1 MKLHPSIANPTAAV
15 TALFLLGSLPSPA
28 QSAEGFDISDMAP
41 QAPAP
46 IAGPA
51 PIAAPATAEIAD
63 LGPSRYSGAE
73 IPAYV
78 RALSARFSI
87 NSRVTDAFGR
97 YQDPEFKAPQ
107 PKAIA
112 QSPTQRFRP
121 EPPIAF
127 TEVIASITVNM
138 VTADKQQFLIS
149 GRTFTR
155 GDVFPLQLPNGKLM
169 KVQVTSVSSTRIE
182 FRNVETGETAPLKL
196 DILPP
201 GMRKGSGGI
210 TAPGVQP
217 TGPDAPLQVQP
228 SSLPPISA
236 ND

>member
-1 MKLHPSIANPTAAV
+1 MKLHPSIALPRAAV
-15 TALFLLGSLPSPA
+15 AALLLLGSPPSPA
-28 QSAEGFDISDMAP
+28 QSAEGFDISDMTPEPPKPGPAP
-41 QAPAP
+41 VAAPAP
-46 IAGPA
+46 A
-51 PIAAPATAEIAD
+51 PTAD
-63 LGPSRYSGAE
+63 LGPSRYAGAE

-87 NSRVTDAFGR
+87 NSRVTDPFGR

-107 PKAIA
+107 PKTLA
-112 QSPTQRFRP
+112 QTPTQRYRP

-127 TEVIASITVNM
+127 ADVIASITVNM
-138 VTADKQQFLIS
+138 VTADKQQFLIA

-155 GDVFPLQLPNGKLM
+155 GDVFPLQLPTGKQM
-169 KVQVTSVSSTRIE
+169 KVQVTSVSSTRID

-201 GMRKGSGGI
+201 GMRKGSGEI
-210 TAPGVQP
+210 SAPGVQP
-217 TGPDAPLQVQP
+217 AGADAPLQIQP